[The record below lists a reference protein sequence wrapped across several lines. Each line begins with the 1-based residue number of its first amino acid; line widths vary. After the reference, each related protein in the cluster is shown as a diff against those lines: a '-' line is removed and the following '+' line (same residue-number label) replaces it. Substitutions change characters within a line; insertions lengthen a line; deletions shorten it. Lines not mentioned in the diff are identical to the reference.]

1 MMEEEF
7 FSTIKLTSGEEI
19 IAKVCYLPDEDSLI
33 VENPMLVEKSSQ
45 KKNGKSLDGFILKDW
60 ISSTYDSLFVIKME
74 QIITMTELD
83 KRIESFY
90 LNNLSNGPKQ
100 ESLTE
105 SEDDSN
111 DPIKVKP
118 NKFSKQ
124 MGYLGSVKETKKL
137 LEEIYKKS

>member
-19 IAKVCYLPDEDSLI
+19 IAKVCYLPDEDSLL
-33 VENPMLVEKSSQ
+33 VENPMLVEKLSQ

-60 ISSTYDSLFVIKME
+60 IHSTYDSLFVIKME
-74 QIITMTELD
+74 QVITMTELD
-83 KRIESFY
+83 ERIQVFY
-90 LNNLSNGPKQ
+90 LNNLN
-100 ESLTE
+100 
-105 SEDDSN
+105 DDSKDDD
-111 DPIKVKP
+111 DPIKVRP

-124 MGYLGSVKETKKL
+124 MGYLGSVKETKKF